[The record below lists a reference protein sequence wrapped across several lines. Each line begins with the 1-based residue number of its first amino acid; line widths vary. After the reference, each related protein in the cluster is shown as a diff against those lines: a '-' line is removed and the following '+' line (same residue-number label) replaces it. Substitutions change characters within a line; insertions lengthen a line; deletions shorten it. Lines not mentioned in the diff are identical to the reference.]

1 MHWLVKNNNTMCR
14 ILLCKLLLLSVFLYS
29 GNIHKVQAQFPSDS
43 TQIYLL
49 TVSWGDDPSS
59 AFGHSAIRV
68 FDPVRG
74 NDVVYGYGTYD
85 FETPNF
91 YFNFTIGKL
100 LYSLSKA
107 SYDNFYY
114 AYQSYGQALYEQKF
128 NLTNKEKETLISNLE
143 VNYQPEN
150 RYYRYDFFFDNC
162 ATRIRDIIEKSVD
175 GKLIYDSTYVK
186 KPLTFRQLIRP
197 NYNNVPWLNFGI
209 DLVFGT
215 VTDRLATVTGY
226 MFLPEHM
233 MNIYNNTSIVKGAL
247 IRPLTQKA
255 HELFASRLT
264 FEAPSKLFSPASLL
278 ALAFILFLAITILG
292 YLKKSYNRWIDFPLF
307 LLFGVL
313 GLLMLFLMVASL
325 HEELWYN
332 FNIVWASPLG
342 LLIAAGVLLRSNSL
356 WFKYILWFYIIVLTL
371 FIPISFLIPQ
381 EISVAA
387 YPLMGILWL
396 RSLHIL
402 QSRFY
407 PEKSLLFLRIRSRIH

>member
-1 MHWLVKNNNTMCR
+1 MCR
-14 ILLCKLLLLSVFLYS
+14 ILLCKFLLLSIFLYG
-29 GNIHKVQAQFPSDS
+29 GNVHKVQAQFPSDS
-43 TQIYLL
+43 AQIYLL

-74 NDVVYGYGTYD
+74 IDVVYGYGTYD

-107 SYDNFYY
+107 SYDNFFY

-175 GKLIYDSTYVK
+175 GKLIYDSSYVK
-186 KPLTFRQLIRP
+186 KPLKFRQLIRP

-215 VTDRLATVTGY
+215 ITDRVAPVTGY

-233 MNIYNNTSIVKGAL
+233 MNIYNNTTIAKGDSL
-247 IRPLTQKA
+247 RPLTQKSR
-255 HELFASRLT
+255 ELFPSQLT
-264 FEAPSKLFSPASLL
+264 FEAPSKLFSPASVFTLV
-278 ALAFILFLAITILG
+278 FILFLAITIFG
-292 YLKKSYNRWIDFPLF
+292 YLKKHYNRWIDFPLF
-307 LLFGVL
+307 LLIGVL

-332 FNIVWASPLG
+332 FNIVWASPLC
-342 LLIAAGVLLRSNSL
+342 LLIAVGVVLKSNSL
-356 WFKYILWFYIIVLTL
+356 WFKYILWFYVILLTL

-381 EISVAA
+381 EISLAA

-396 RSLHIL
+396 RGLHII

-407 PEKSLLFLRIRSRIH
+407 SEKSLLFLRIRSRIH

>member
-1 MHWLVKNNNTMCR
+1 MHWSVKNNNTMCR
-14 ILLCKLLLLSVFLYS
+14 ILLYKLLLLSVFLYG
-29 GNIHKVQAQFPSDS
+29 GNVHKVQAQFPSDS

-68 FDPVRG
+68 FDPTRQY
-74 NDVVYGYGTYD
+74 DVVYGYGNYD
-85 FETPNF
+85 FDAPNF
-91 YFNFTIGKL
+91 YYKFTTGKAM
-100 LYSLSKA
+100 YSMSKS
-107 SYDNFYY
+107 SYDRFLY
-114 AYQSYGQALYEQKF
+114 AYQMYGQAIYEQRF
-128 NLTNKEKETLISNLE
+128 NLTNKEKWTLISNLE

-150 RYYRYDFFFDNC
+150 RYYHYDFFYDNC

-175 GKLIYDSTYVK
+175 GKLLYDSSYVK

-215 VTDRLATVTGY
+215 ITDRVATVTGY

-233 MNIYNNTSIVKGAL
+233 MNIYNNTTIVKGDS

-255 HELFASRLT
+255 RELFPTRLT
-264 FEAPSKLFSPASLL
+264 FQAPSKLFSPASVFT
-278 ALAFILFLAITILG
+278 LAFILFLAITFSE
-292 YLKKSYNRWIDFPLF
+292 YQKKWYNRWIDFPLF
-307 LLFGVL
+307 LLIGVL

-342 LLIAAGVLLRSNSL
+342 LLIAAGVLLKSNSL

-371 FIPISFLIPQ
+371 FIPISFFIPQ
-381 EISVAA
+381 EISAAA

-396 RSLHIL
+396 RSLFIL

-407 PEKSLLFLRIRSRIH
+407 SEKSLLFLRIRSRIH